1 MKGDHLMRWLTNIKM
16 ETGYDFS
23 KESNV
28 RTKTEYAA
36 IGMEDG
42 VIRAIEK
49 NAVPKEG
56 ETVIDGRG
64 YLLLPAFADNHIHL
78 DKGHYGGPWQAV
90 VPVAN
95 GVQDRIREEEGFLL
109 NFLEHTPEKAQA
121 LIDLVA
127 GNGATFLKVQVNVDP
142 VAGLKNLECVYDV
155 LKNNS
160 HRLEYEIVVFP
171 QHGTLA
177 TEAKGWLTEAMKHPA
192 VTAIGGLD
200 PATIDGDIEASLKTI
215 FDLAAAYEKHIDIH
229 LHDGGTLGMF
239 EMHRIVDYTEKYQME
254 GKVQISH
261 GFCLADHSEEDI
273 IRIAQRLSKA
283 GIAINSAVPL
293 DGAPNLPL
301 LRRNGVTVHVVNDNI
316 NDHWSPFGT
325 GDLLQRASRAAEKFD
340 QVDERSLAQCL
351 SMVTRGVAPLSRE
364 GELLWPK
371 PGDPADFV
379 LVPAESAAHAVAR
392 VPQERIVIFKGEV
405 VSQK

>member
-1 MKGDHLMRWLTNIKM
+1 MRWLTNIKM

-56 ETVIDGRG
+56 ETVIDGQG

-127 GNGATFLKVQVNVDP
+127 GNGAAFLKVQVNVDP
-142 VAGLKNLECVYDV
+142 VVGLKNLECVYDV
-155 LKNNS
+155 LKKNS
-160 HRLEYEIVVFP
+160 HRLE
-171 QHGTLA
+171 
-177 TEAKGWLTEAMKHPA
+177 
-192 VTAIGGLD
+192 
-200 PATIDGDIEASLKTI
+200 
-215 FDLAAAYEKHIDIH
+215 
-229 LHDGGTLGMF
+229 
-239 EMHRIVDYTEKYQME
+239 
-254 GKVQISH
+254 
-261 GFCLADHSEEDI
+261 
-273 IRIAQRLSKA
+273 
-283 GIAINSAVPL
+283 
-293 DGAPNLPL
+293 
-301 LRRNGVTVHVVNDNI
+301 
-316 NDHWSPFGT
+316 
-325 GDLLQRASRAAEKFD
+325 
-340 QVDERSLAQCL
+340 
-351 SMVTRGVAPLSRE
+351 
-364 GELLWPK
+364 
-371 PGDPADFV
+371 
-379 LVPAESAAHAVAR
+379 
-392 VPQERIVIFKGEV
+392 
-405 VSQK
+405 